1 MWNAN
6 GQDNSFRNK
15 KQNYIRS
22 SAIENQTSIEQ
33 ILSEL
38 AVLFLSQNKPTSF
51 GNQILYDM
59 CDPNKNPWGDAA
71 RLADK
76 IWLIGRSYAASPER
90 RYYRKKNESGADEG
104 RTEPETRGDGTGK
117 YFQETAEILRQ
128 DKRYSG
134 LAAGLQALTPLRFDG
149 GAEDIKRL
157 KQGIVCVALFNE
169 MLKNASKQYDQKH
182 NAGIY
187 ESLVYRNQVSFG
199 SKFLHFH
206 VPHSIFIIDHF
217 TKEGGCFLCSTRTR
231 KNAGLEDCGVVI
243 DKAVREAINAYCP
256 PFKIS
261 VEDIDTEVG
270 DDAKEA
276 VDWYINHCLRSY
288 RFGCFLHDKLDLSPD
303 NAACSFPRMI
313 DSIFQRVKETE

>member
-1 MWNAN
+1 MDSIKSVENALTGLLQGFQRYN
-6 GQDNSFRNK
+6 RKN
-15 KQNYIRS
+15 
-22 SAIENQTSIEQ
+22 T
-33 ILSEL
+33 
-38 AVLFLSQNKPTSF
+38 F

-59 CDPNKNPWGDAA
+59 CEPNKNPWGEPK

-90 RYYRKKNESGADEG
+90 RYYRKKDDRGAGKEKDL
-104 RTEPETRGDGTGK
+104 ETRGDGTGK

-169 MLKNASKQYDQKH
+169 MLKAASEQYDREH

-187 ESLVYRNQVSFG
+187 ESLVYRNQISFC

-206 VPHSIFIIDHF
+206 VPYSIFIIDRF
-217 TKEGGCFLCSTRTR
+217 TKEGGRFLCSTRTQ
-231 KNAGLEDCGVVI
+231 KNAGLEDCAIVI
-243 DKAVREAINAYCP
+243 DKAVREAVNACFP
-256 PFKIS
+256 QLKIS
-261 VEDIDTEVG
+261 LESINTEVG
-270 DDAKEA
+270 DDAKGA
-276 VDWYINHCLRSY
+276 VKEYIAHCLRSY

-313 DSIFQRVKETE
+313 DAIFQRVKETE

>member
-1 MWNAN
+1 MDNTKPVVNALS
-6 GQDNSFRNK
+6 GLLLGFQI
-15 KQNYIRS
+15 QNR
-22 SAIENQTSIEQ
+22 EN
-33 ILSEL
+33 
-38 AVLFLSQNKPTSF
+38 SF

-59 CDPNKNPWGDAA
+59 CDPNKNPWGDVT

-104 RTEPETRGDGTGK
+104 RTEPQTRGDGTGK

-169 MLKNASKQYDQKH
+169 MLKAASEQYDREH

-187 ESLVYRNQVSFG
+187 ESLVYRNQISFC

-206 VPHSIFIIDHF
+206 VPYSIFIIDPF
-217 TKEGGCFLCSTRTR
+217 TKEGGRFLCSTRPQN
-231 KNAGLEDCGVVI
+231 NAGLEDCAIVI
-243 DKAVREAINAYCP
+243 DKAVREAVNACFP
-256 PFKIS
+256 QFKIS
-261 VEDIDTEVG
+261 LESIDTEVG
-270 DDAKEA
+270 DDAKGA
-276 VDWYINHCLRSY
+276 VEEYIAHCLRSY
-288 RFGCFLHDKLDLSPD
+288 RFGCFLHDKLDLSPN

-313 DSIFQRVKETE
+313 DSLFQRVKETE